1 MKYGSVCSGIEA
13 ASVAW
18 HNLGWE
24 PQWFSEI
31 EQFPSE
37 VLKHR
42 FPDVPNLGDMTQ
54 LTQNP
59 TFNERSIDLLV
70 GGTPCQ
76 SFSVAGLRK
85 GLADPRGNLMLT
97 FLALAD
103 AKKPK
108 WIVWENVPGVLSSN
122 GGRDFA
128 CFLDSLEELGYICD
142 VEILDAQFFGVAQRR
157 RRVFVCGQSV
167 DSILNQKTT
176 LSGLT
181 IAQCLTEILHAI
193 WIDAL
198 CLLGQEPK
206 NLDQASLSRDGV
218 QRRMR
223 LFGILTENCS
233 YEMWRQLLIE
243 VFQKSVP
250 VQKYWDLPNGA
261 KTEKEITL
269 EDLLMGSSTEG
280 QYILTE
286 ESLNKSLEDLYDLM
300 KLYTTLTLTKE
311 TIQPKISM
319 FFRIGEVIG
328 RLILRLSGSSPNS
341 LSATSS
347 FLTLSQNLTNYARQ
361 TSRDIFSEMGG
372 ICEITNII
380 KQANNRDATFGYLGD
395 WRVAAAVL
403 FESESLQGNTKPSR
417 KKREEAASNVEGSVR
432 NPSTPRVSNALCAR
446 DYKGARPEA
455 DQGAPLI
462 IDRAAFNQG
471 ENAQYEPRIEE
482 GETMS
487 SLVAKGPHAVA
498 QPIAIQDVRPIEKAQ
513 NGRGWNDDGT
523 SYTVD
528 TKATQGVA
536 QPIAVDTYN
545 YTTNDHT
552 TQTIRSQSDTEHIG
566 AVLQPIAVDWR
577 TAQVDQGIAQTLKTD
592 LAKMS
597 GPCIAVDVYNQ
608 KTTGDK
614 FGVVREQHG
623 TNMNAVLHS
632 MAIRRLTPKECERLQ
647 GFPDDWTK
655 IPYRNKEADQCPD
668 GPRYKACGNSMA
680 VPVMRWIGQRI
691 QYVENLMKE
700 L

>member
-18 HNLGWE
+18 HDLGWE

-122 GGRDFA
+122 GGRDFGT
-128 CFLDSLEELGYICD
+128 FLGALGELGYGFAFRTLNA
-142 VEILDAQFFGVAQRR
+142 EYFGVPQRR
-157 RRVFVCGQSV
+157 RRVFVV
-167 DSILNQKTT
+167 
-176 LSGLT
+176 
-181 IAQCLTEILHAI
+181 
-193 WIDAL
+193 
-198 CLLGQEPK
+198 
-206 NLDQASLSRDGV
+206 
-218 QRRMR
+218 
-223 LFGILTENCS
+223 
-233 YEMWRQLLIE
+233 
-243 VFQKSVP
+243 
-250 VQKYWDLPNGA
+250 
-261 KTEKEITL
+261 
-269 EDLLMGSSTEG
+269 
-280 QYILTE
+280 
-286 ESLNKSLEDLYDLM
+286 
-300 KLYTTLTLTKE
+300 
-311 TIQPKISM
+311 
-319 FFRIGEVIG
+319 
-328 RLILRLSGSSPNS
+328 
-341 LSATSS
+341 
-347 FLTLSQNLTNYARQ
+347 
-361 TSRDIFSEMGG
+361 
-372 ICEITNII
+372 
-380 KQANNRDATFGYLGD
+380 GYLGD

-403 FESESLQGNTKPSR
+403 FERESLQGNTKPSR
-417 KKREEAASNVEGSVR
+417 KKREEVTANAEGSI
-432 NPSTPRVSNALCAR
+432 
-446 DYKGARPEA
+446 GEA
-455 DQGAPLI
+455 GD
-462 IDRAAFNQG
+462 
-471 ENAQYEPRIEE
+471 
-482 GETMS
+482 
-487 SLVAKGPHAVA
+487 A

-536 QPIAVDTYN
+536 QPIAFKIRGGCEGGGKGYLG
-545 YTTNDHT
+545 
-552 TQTIRSQSDTEHIG
+552 QEEQAFTISTMQDQQI
-566 AVLQPIAVDWR
+566 AQPIAVDF
-577 TAQVDQGIAQTLKTD
+577 
-592 LAKMS
+592 
-597 GPCIAVDVYNQ
+597 YNQ
-608 KTTGDK
+608 CITGDTFQTVSTRINASTTG
-614 FGVVREQHG
+614 GV
-623 TNMNAVLHS
+623 MHS

-680 VPVMRWIGQRI
+680 VPVMRWIGKRI
-691 QYVENLMKE
+691 NLIE
-700 L
+700 SIL